1 MIRVIEGLPGG
12 VFGLE
17 AEGVIG
23 KEEFDD
29 IMLAFDDEVRRRY
42 DVALLLDF
50 APDTAR
56 SAEMLEQKFYNRL
69 CFCGPVQRVALV
81 ATPAWRGRFA
91 HFLEFLGCEG
101 WMFPPGAREDA
112 VAWIMRSVEGG
123 AP

>member
-1 MIRVIEGLPGG
+1 MIRVIKELPNG

-17 AEGVIG
+17 AEGLIG

-42 DVALLLDF
+42 DVALLFDF

-69 CFCGPVQRVALV
+69 RFRGPVLRVALV

-101 WMFPPGAREDA
+101 RMFPPGAREDA
-112 VAWIMRSVEGG
+112 VAWIIQSVEGG

>member
-1 MIRVIEGLPGG
+1 MIRIIEGLPDGI
-12 VFGLE
+12 FGLE

-29 IMLAFDDEVRRRY
+29 VMLAFTDQVRRRY
-42 DVALLLDF
+42 DVALLFDF

-56 SAEMLEQKFYNRL
+56 SAEMLKQKFYNRL
-69 CFCGPVQRVALV
+69 RFRGPVQRVALV

-91 HFLEFLGCEG
+91 DFLEFLGCEG
-101 WMFPPGAREDA
+101 RMFPPGAREDA
-112 VAWIMRSVEGG
+112 VAWIMQSVEGG